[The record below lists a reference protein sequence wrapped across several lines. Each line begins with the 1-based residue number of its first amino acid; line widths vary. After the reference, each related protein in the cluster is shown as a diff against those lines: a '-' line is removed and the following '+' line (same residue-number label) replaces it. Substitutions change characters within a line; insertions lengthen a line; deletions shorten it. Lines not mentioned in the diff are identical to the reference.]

1 MDVQSY
7 ESFMRIF
14 ALLLALAC
22 CALIPDV
29 EGAGGKKRSARDA
42 GGNSQRGGLFSR
54 KRYEI
59 TPTPAPASSNIPSA
73 PLLLAIPLVARPALE
88 GPPMLP
94 GATSASSPGPHISGH
109 QRQLRVF
116 VLGDSQCHTEFGP
129 ELQKALLEGGYEV
142 LIHGF
147 KNGTVY
153 FWKGGW
159 TSPVLTQ
166 VFEPA
171 RTPEESGHFQRV
183 SMVPPSIRDYV
194 AAYDPDVFLIQGGT
208 NFEQDLAAE
217 PNTYV
222 LEQVHQCLLDATAM
236 GAKILWIGPPD
247 ARDDVKTPDFQARS
261 YAAIHQ
267 VTEPFAAQQEG
278 FCLYDSR
285 PSAPMANDA
294 PGDGEHHGPSA
305 ARAWARDASGW
316 IHGAIA
322 TFSRDSAF
330 LNRVPR
336 EGSGPAMHK
345 VALSESP
352 SITPGHAIPGNPL
365 ASGDDV
371 SIPERVMT
379 MELRLSAKSLLA
391 DPQTMEYTDFFSVFR
406 YELENPDAVL
416 PLYPELKLSQSGSG
430 DEAVH
435 HVYVFHWT
443 AHHDGIRPDLTVVA
457 GRPIGST
464 VTMDLVPLREHPLAH
479 ALGNMPQ
486 QNDFDFDDFGAPIF
500 VTPNLIAESELVPK
514 VTTDFTGLGQ

>member
-1 MDVQSY
+1 
-7 ESFMRIF
+7 MRVF
-14 ALLLALAC
+14 ALFLALAC
-22 CALIPDV
+22 TTIVPAT
-29 EGAGGKKRSARDA
+29 EGAGGKKRATREA
-42 GGNSQRGGLFSR
+42 EGNSQRGGPFSR

-59 TPTPAPASSNIPSA
+59 TPTPAPAPAPSA

-88 GPPMLP
+88 VMPSLP
-94 GATSASSPGPHISGH
+94 GSTPAPPPLLANITRAD
-109 QRQLRVF
+109 QRQIRVF

-159 TSPVLTQ
+159 ISPVLTQ
-166 VFEPA
+166 IFEPA
-171 RTPEESGHFQRV
+171 RIPEEGGHFQRV

-222 LEQVHQCLLDATAM
+222 VEQVHKCLLDATAK

-247 ARDDVKTPDFQARS
+247 ARDDVKTPDFQERS
-261 YAAIHQ
+261 YTAIHR
-267 VTEPFAAQQEG
+267 VTAPFADQQQG

-285 PSAPMANDA
+285 PASPMANDA
-294 PGDGEHHGPSA
+294 SGDGEHHGPTA
-305 ARAWARDASGW
+305 ARAWANASAEW
-316 IHGAIA
+316 VHGAIA
-322 TFSRDSAF
+322 TFAKDPTF
-330 LNRVPR
+330 LDRVTR
-336 EGSGPAMHK
+336 QGSGPAMQSIAPSD
-345 VALSESP
+345 ALSANSP
-352 SITPGHAIPGNPL
+352 QGIPVNPL
-365 ASGDDV
+365 ASGEEA

-391 DPQTMEYTDFFSVFR
+391 DPATMEYTDFFSVFR

-430 DEAVH
+430 DEGVH

-443 AHHDGIRPDLTVVA
+443 AHHDGNRPDYTVVA
-457 GRPIGST
+457 GRPVGST
-464 VTMDLVPLREHPLAH
+464 VIMDLVPLREHPLAH

-500 VTPNLIAESELVPK
+500 VTPNLFTESELIPK
-514 VTTDFTGLGQ
+514 ATVDYTGLGQ